1 MSAFIDRK
9 PSIDTQWR
17 GIVLFGKNS
26 ATYKFAFGKA
36 LLKLAENGLSSASLE
51 TIAPLYADYIID
63 HIKEGN
69 KQGLSSSS
77 TFLEGLNK
85 YIEGRISRDEVIQLT
100 QKFGFKNVIDAFHN
114 VGTGSVP
121 DKFYEFDAQSRV
133 IHLDDNILRLRGSE
147 QGVNVA
153 EEIEARWN
161 LVETAW
167 NLSLPISSVRIE
179 AERENEGLIITDGF
193 GYRKPVTST
202 RNALSGYQ
210 RGKCFYSQRT
220 IDLSSG
226 DTDVDH
232 FFPISKQEYHLPS
245 NLNGVW
251 NLVLAHSSLNRQ
263 KSAQA
268 PAIRHLE
275 SLHKRNEYYI
285 SSKHP
290 LGATIQMQT
299 GQSESQRREF
309 LQRHFDASKQYSFSG
324 WEPDYILRE

>member
-1 MSAFIDRK
+1 MAFIDSK
-9 PSIDTQWR
+9 PTLETQWR

-36 LLKLAENGLSSASLE
+36 VLKLAEQGVSSAGLD
-51 TIAPLYADYIID
+51 TIAPLYADYIIK

-69 KQGLSSSS
+69 RQGLSNSS
-77 TFLEGLNK
+77 TFLAGLDK
-85 YIEGRISRDEVIQLT
+85 YIEGKISRDEAIQLT

-114 VGTGSVP
+114 VGKGSVP
-121 DKFYEFDAQSRV
+121 ERFYEFDAHSKV
-133 IHLDDNILRLRGSE
+133 LHLDDNIHKLRGSE

-179 AERENEGLIITDGF
+179 AEGENEGLVITDGID
-193 GYRKPVTST
+193 YRKPVTST

-210 RGKCFYSQRT
+210 RGKCFYSQRA
-220 IDLSSG
+220 IDLRSG

-275 SLHKRNEYYI
+275 SLHNRNEYYI

-290 LGATIQMQT
+290 LGATIQKQT
-299 GQSESQRREF
+299 GSNESQRRDF